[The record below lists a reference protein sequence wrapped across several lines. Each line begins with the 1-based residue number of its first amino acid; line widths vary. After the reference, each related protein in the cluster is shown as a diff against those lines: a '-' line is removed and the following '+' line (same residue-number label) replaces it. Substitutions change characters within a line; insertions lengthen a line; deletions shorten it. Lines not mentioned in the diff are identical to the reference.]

1 MPWQTPILSSSS
13 LRSLLNATKSLAQI
27 AQIHQHLAAC
37 GLSADPAVATKLLQL
52 YADAGDLPSALRLF
66 AVIPSPS
73 VFAWTPIL
81 ALLSRSSLHRR
92 CLSAYRSMRSAAVAP
107 DGYVFPLVLRSA
119 ASAHRQSRYPAAFHA
134 EAFKFAAQAALSVT
148 SALIDAYSKAGD
160 LTSARRAFDVAGTRD
175 RLSWNCII
183 AAHASVGLLKEA
195 LALLD
200 CMTSYGCDPDLV
212 TWNTLMDGYC
222 RAGDCAEA
230 RAILYQLPRP
240 NVISWTTVIVGYARS
255 GNHEASLEIFS
266 RMMHAGS
273 IPPDLDTLS
282 CAAASCRHVAD
293 VSAGRAVH
301 AYGVKTNDVGA
312 FYGSAGAALLLLYA
326 GDSRMAAA
334 RSVFELMDPTD
345 VVTWN
350 AVVQGL
356 ALGGRRSAALEHF
369 RAMMSRGVGCNH
381 ATLSSLLPLCDSKHG
396 EEVHA
401 HVIKHGDG
409 GCIVTEMNA
418 LIDMYAR
425 SGCIWAAHKVFSSMD
440 GKDVATWNTM
450 ISGFGSHGLGEQA
463 IELVNRMVQLGFKP
477 NAMTLTSALMACAQC
492 GLVDEGIEL
501 FETMPQEFRFSTV
514 EEHYAC
520 AVDMLARAGRF
531 AEAMRLAGKMPMA
544 ARVWGA
550 MLASCQTHQ
559 NVEFGRMAFEELVRL
574 EPGNP
579 GNYVTMSNIY
589 ARAGRWNDAARVRG
603 MMEGEELMKKPS
615 GHSWIEVA

>member
-1 MPWQTPILSSSS
+1 MIS
-13 LRSLLNATKSLAQI
+13 
-27 AQIHQHLAAC
+27 
-37 GLSADPAVATKLLQL
+37 D
-52 YADAGDLPSALRLF
+52 
-66 AVIPSPS
+66 
-73 VFAWTPIL
+73 
-81 ALLSRSSLHRR
+81 
-92 CLSAYRSMRSAAVAP
+92 
-107 DGYVFPLVLRSA
+107 
-119 ASAHRQSRYPAAFHA
+119 
-134 EAFKFAAQAALSVT
+134 
-148 SALIDAYSKAGD
+148 
-160 LTSARRAFDVAGTRD
+160 
-175 RLSWNCII
+175 
-183 AAHASVGLLKEA
+183 
-195 LALLD
+195 
-200 CMTSYGCDPDLV
+200 GCDPDLV

-222 RAGDCAEA
+222 RAGRCAEA
-230 RAILYQLPRP
+230 RAILFQLARP
-240 NVISWTTVIVGYARS
+240 NAISWTTVIVGYARS

-273 IPPDLDTLS
+273 VPPDLDTLS
-282 CAAASCRHVAD
+282 CVAASCRHVAD
-293 VSAGRAVH
+293 ADAGRAVH
-301 AYGVKTNDVGA
+301 AYGVKGNAGGA

-326 GDSRMAAA
+326 RDSRMAAA
-334 RSVFELMDPTD
+334 RSVFELMDPTE

-350 AVVQGL
+350 AVLQWLVH
-356 ALGGRRSAALEHF
+356 AGRRSEALEHF
-369 RAMMSRGVGCNH
+369 RAMMSRGIGWNH
-381 ATLSSLLPLCDSKHG
+381 ATLSSLLPLCDLRHG

-425 SGCIWAAHKVFSSMD
+425 SGCIWAAHRVFSSTD

-463 IELVNRMVQLGFKP
+463 VEHVNRMVQLGFKP
-477 NAMTLTSALMACAQC
+477 NAMTLTSTLMACAQC
-492 GLVDEGIEL
+492 GIVNEGIEL
-501 FETMPQEFRFSTV
+501 FETMPQEFGFPLV

-531 AEAMRLAGKMPMA
+531 AEATRLARKMPMA

-574 EPGNP
+574 EPRNP

-589 ARAGRWNDAARVRG
+589 ARAGRWNDAGRVRG
-603 MMEGEELMKKPS
+603 MMEREELMNKPS